1 MYEPKIT
8 TLYQPTPERVQDLIE
23 LRDLREQKRAIESRI
38 REVTARLD
46 EIPSGTR
53 VSLANPRL
61 NLYRERPRF
70 TPTIKDLPKVP
81 RHFLKPTL
89 NKSLVNEHFRSTG
102 EVPLG
107 IDISIG
113 MGNLVFRPGSRT
125 PLNFIQKKEPQ
136 R

>member
-1 MYEPKIT
+1 MYESKINN
-8 TLYQPTPERVQDLIE
+8 LYQPTPERVHDLIE
-23 LRDLREQKRAIESRI
+23 LRDLREQKRVIESRI
-38 REVTARLD
+38 RDVVGRLE
-46 EIPSGTR
+46 EIPNGTR
-53 VSLANPRL
+53 VSLANPKL

-70 TPTIKDLPKVP
+70 TPTITDLPKVP

-113 MGNLVFRPGSRT
+113 MGNLVFRAG
-125 PLNFIQKKEPQ
+125 
-136 R
+136 